1 MLEVWKEYEGIELN
15 CKVWLQEAEIRLSVM
30 GAPSTDMTA
39 LNEQI
44 IDAKTARHDADGHK
58 HAFKKLDQV
67 WASEMANSDTIL

>member
-1 MLEVWKEYEGIELN
+1 
-15 CKVWLQEAEIRLSVM
+15 M

-67 WASEMANSDTIL
+67 WASEMANSDTIS